1 MFFQD
6 AVPNTSAYM
15 VAGYAVFFVV
25 MAVYLASLFIRWQN
39 LQQDLRLLE
48 DMQKE
53 TKQQ

>member
-6 AVPNTSAYM
+6 AVPNTSTYM

-25 MAVYLASLFIRWQN
+25 MAVYLVSLFVRWRN
-39 LQQDLRLLE
+39 LHQDLRLLE

-53 TKQQ
+53 MKQQ